1 MYFAGDDEMTE
12 ASWNEQAKTPTI
24 DWSVSAALENVQRE
38 GQDIAEVSNL
48 ETAVRVWV
56 DLEPHHK
63 ADAVLTIEHPILLDG
78 VATSS
83 FTGSTI
89 AALAERLPA

>member
-1 MYFAGDDEMTE
+1 MIAAARALHRRDPECPAG
-12 ASWNEQAKTPTI
+12 
-24 DWSVSAALENVQRE
+24 

-56 DLEPHHK
+56 ELEPHHK

-83 FTGSTI
+83 FTGLTI
-89 AALAERLPA
+89 AALAEHLPA